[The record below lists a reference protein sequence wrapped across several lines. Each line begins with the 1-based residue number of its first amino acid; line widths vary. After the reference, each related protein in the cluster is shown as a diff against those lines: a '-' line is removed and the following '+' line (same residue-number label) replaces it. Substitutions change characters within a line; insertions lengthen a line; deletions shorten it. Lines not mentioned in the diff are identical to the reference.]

1 MKAFKDEHKYDNYF
15 AMKADNQPALTK
27 GIYIHVPFCRQAC
40 RYCDFYFT
48 VSLRYLDDFIN
59 ALVEEIRQKGEGFRG
74 RPLETLYLGGGTPSL
89 LSASH
94 LDKILNALHRHYSF
108 RQQPE
113 WTMECNPDD
122 LDKASLEKLKSLGFN
137 RLSIGV
143 QSFIER
149 DLQIMRRSHN
159 ARQAEE
165 SVRMAGSAGFNQIT
179 MDLIYG
185 IPGQTAAEWEWNI
198 EKALSLPVN
207 HLSAY
212 HLTFEPGTIFDHW
225 RKKGKLLPVPEEES
239 VTLYRILREKLI
251 AAGFEHYELSN
262 FGRGNIVSGHNMLY
276 WNGSSYLGLGPSAH
290 SYDGKSRS
298 WNIASLKEYVARI
311 SSGKSISETEKLTPR
326 EKYHDYLITSLRT
339 KWGADAS
346 HIEQAFGEKYS
357 RYFEKQAKTF
367 LSTGAM
373 SKKHS
378 HWMIEAGHWLIT
390 DHILRALFID

>member
-1 MKAFKDEHKYDNYF
+1 MKAFKDVHKYDNYF

-27 GIYIHVPFCRQAC
+27 GIYIHIPFCRQAC

-48 VSLRYLDDFIN
+48 VSQRYLDDLIN

-74 RPLETLYLGGGTPSL
+74 LPMETLYLGGGTPSL
-89 LSASH
+89 LTASH
-94 LDKILNALHRHYSF
+94 LDKILSALHKYYTF

-122 LDKASLEKLKSLGFN
+122 LDNATLEKLKSLGFN

-149 DLQIMRRSHN
+149 DLQLMRRSHN

-185 IPGQTAAEWEWNI
+185 IPGQTAAEWERNI
-198 EKALSLPVN
+198 ENALSLPVN

-290 SYDGKSRS
+290 SYDGNSRS
-298 WNIASLKEYVARI
+298 WNIASLKEYMARI

-346 HIEQAFGEKYS
+346 HIEQAFGEKYR

-378 HWMIEAGHWLIT
+378 HWVIEAGHWLIT
-390 DHILRALFID
+390 DHILRALFMD